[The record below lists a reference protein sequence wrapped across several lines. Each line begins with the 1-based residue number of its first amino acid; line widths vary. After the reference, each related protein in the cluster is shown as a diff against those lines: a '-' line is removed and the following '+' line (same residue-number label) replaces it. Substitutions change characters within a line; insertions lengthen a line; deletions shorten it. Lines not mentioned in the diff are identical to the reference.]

1 MSFRATIVLGVIAA
15 GLGLYVYLVEL
26 QGERSRQQAETEAK
40 RLLSFESEQ
49 ITALEV
55 PLEGGGSAK
64 LVAAGE
70 GDSRAWSLETPVVF
84 PADAR
89 FVSNLLSTLTRLEAE
104 TVIEDAPEDLAPFGL
119 GEGRRSVR
127 VWTGEDEPTVLHL
140 GGEAPVG
147 QQLYLARAE
156 ESERI
161 YTVMQGQAAA
171 LEPRLRD
178 LRDKRLVRFDVD
190 DVKSLQVREY
200 GSLVATVERTEPQA
214 EAEDGGW
221 RVIEP
226 SEDRGDA
233 ERIQRALQDLTLA
246 RATDFIDQ
254 PGALAEYGLDAPEL
268 ELGIETASGTQ
279 QLQIS
284 RVQDKGFVRVDA
296 GEVIYRTSDRVLMNV
311 PRSLFAYRYK
321 QVLKLD
327 ADSVRRIELDF
338 PREQAS
344 YAFVRENE
352 SWVSEDAEAPVKSL
366 SVEDVL
372 YAIEDLTATG
382 IEESAPDLAALGLD
396 PPRVRVR
403 ALSASGTELGGLEL
417 GDPREE
423 DLAARSSANDRLWRV
438 SNNVGIDVPLSVEAF
453 ERNFLEQPAET
464 AADPNA
470 GTPPPVATP

>member
-15 GLGLYVYLVEL
+15 GLGLYVYLVEV
-26 QGERSRQQAETEAK
+26 QGERSRQQVETEAK
-40 RLLSFESEQ
+40 RLLSFEPEQ
-49 ITALEV
+49 ITALEL

-70 GDSRAWSLETPVVF
+70 GDSRTWSLETPLVF

-89 FVSNLLSTLTRLEAE
+89 FVSNLLSTLTRLESE

-119 GEGRRSVR
+119 GEGRRTVR
-127 VWTGEDEPTVLHL
+127 VWTAEDEPTVLYL
-140 GGEAPVG
+140 GGKVSVSY
-147 QQLYLARAE
+147 QLYLARE
-156 ESERI
+156 GESRRI
-161 YTVMQGQAAA
+161 YTVSRGQAAS
-171 LEPRLRD
+171 LEPRLGD

-200 GSLVATVERTEPQA
+200 GSLVARVERS
-214 EAEDGGW
+214 EAEDGDW
-221 RVIEP
+221 RVVEP

-233 ERIQRALQDLTLA
+233 ERIRRALQDLTLA

-268 ELGIETASGTQ
+268 ELSIETASGTQ

-284 RVQDKGFVRVDA
+284 RVQDKGFVRVND
-296 GEVIYRTSDRVLMNV
+296 GEVIYQTSDRVLMNV

-327 ADSVRRIELDF
+327 ADSVQRIELDF

-352 SWVSEDAEAPVKSL
+352 SWVSADAETPVKSL

-372 YAIEDLTATG
+372 YAIEDLSATG

-403 ALSASGTELGGLEL
+403 ALSAAGTELGALEL

-423 DLAARSSANDRLWRV
+423 DLAVRSSGNDRLWRV
-438 SNNVGIDVPLSVEAF
+438 SNNIGIDVPLSVEAF
-453 ERNFLEQPAET
+453 ERNFLQPPAET
-464 AADPNA
+464 TADPNA
-470 GTPPPVATP
+470 DTPPPGTTP

>member
-15 GLGLYVYLVEL
+15 GLGLYVYLVEV
-26 QGERSRQQAETEAK
+26 QGERSRQQVETEAK
-40 RLLSFESEQ
+40 RLLSFEPEQ
-49 ITALEV
+49 ITALEL

-70 GDSRAWSLETPVVF
+70 GDSRTWSLETPLVF

-89 FVSNLLSTLTRLEAE
+89 FVSNLLSTLTRLESE

-119 GEGRRSVR
+119 GEGRRTVR
-127 VWTGEDEPTVLHL
+127 VWTAEDEPTVLYL
-140 GGEAPVG
+140 GGKVSVSY
-147 QQLYLARAE
+147 QLYLARE
-156 ESERI
+156 GESRRI
-161 YTVMQGQAAA
+161 YTVSRGQAAS
-171 LEPRLRD
+171 LEPRLGD

-200 GSLVATVERTEPQA
+200 GSLVARVERS
-214 EAEDGGW
+214 EAEDGDW
-221 RVIEP
+221 RVVEP

-233 ERIQRALQDLTLA
+233 ERIRRALQDLTLA

-268 ELGIETASGTQ
+268 ELSIETASGTQ

-284 RVQDKGFVRVDA
+284 RVQDKGFVRVND
-296 GEVIYRTSDRVLMNV
+296 GEVIYQTSDRVLMNV

-327 ADSVRRIELDF
+327 ADSVQRIELDF

-352 SWVSEDAEAPVKSL
+352 SWVSADAEAPVKSL

-372 YAIEDLTATG
+372 YAIEDLSATG

-403 ALSASGTELGGLEL
+403 ALSAAGTELGGLEL

-423 DLAARSSANDRLWRV
+423 DLAARSSASDRLWRV

-453 ERNFLEQPAET
+453 ERNFLQPPAET
-464 AADPNA
+464 EADPNA
-470 GTPPPVATP
+470 GAPPPGATP

>member
-1 MSFRATIVLGVIAA
+1 MSFRATIVLCVIAA
-15 GLGLYVYLVEL
+15 GLGLYVYLVEV
-26 QGERSRQQAETEAK
+26 QGERSRQQAQTEAK
-40 RLLSFESEQ
+40 RLLSIELEQ
-49 ITALEV
+49 ITALEL

-64 LVAAGE
+64 LVAAGK
-70 GDSRAWSLETPVVF
+70 GDSRTWSLETPVVF

-89 FVSNLLSTLTRLEAE
+89 FVSNLLSSLTRLESE
-104 TVIEDAPEDLAPFGL
+104 TVIEDAPEDLAAFGL
-119 GEGRRSVR
+119 GEGRRTVR
-127 VWTGEDEPTVLHL
+127 VWTAEDEPTVLYL
-140 GGEAPVG
+140 GGKVPVSY
-147 QQLYLARAE
+147 QLYLARAG
-156 ESERI
+156 ESRRI
-161 YTVMQGQAAA
+161 YTVMRGQAAA

-190 DVKSLQVREY
+190 DVKSLRVREY
-200 GSLVATVERTEPQA
+200 GSLVAAVERTEPQA
-214 EAEDGGW
+214 EDGGW
-221 RVIEP
+221 RVVEP
-226 SEDRGDA
+226 SQDRGDA
-233 ERIQRALQDLTLA
+233 ERIRRALQDLSLA

-268 ELGIETASGTQ
+268 DLAIETASGTQ
-279 QLQIS
+279 LLQIS
-284 RVQDKGFVRVDA
+284 RVQDKGFVRVDD
-296 GEVIYRTSDRVLMNV
+296 GEVIYQTSDRVLMNV

-344 YAFVRENE
+344 YVFVRENE

-366 SVEDVL
+366 SVEDIL

-382 IEESAPDLAALGLD
+382 IEESGPDLAALGLD

-403 ALSASGTELGGLEL
+403 ALSAAGTELGALEL

-453 ERNFLEQPAET
+453 ERNFLQPPAET

-470 GTPPPVATP
+470 STPPPGATP